1 MMNIDFF
8 RDRLNLS
15 IKELADK
22 IGVEEKEMEE
32 YESGV
37 KEPSDE
43 ILQKLSKEFEVSVRY
58 IKFKNLELYTM
69 EPSEILSLNIR
80 KLREKHNI
88 TQQELA
94 DKMGISLE
102 YLQGCEKGGLLSTYI
117 SSEISRIFNISE
129 ELLTNELV
137 DEDFCQ
143 SDIYLSL
150 HARLYVMDRLMKEG
164 MDLDTALYKVHITRS
179 MYEYCKWDRNEE
191 MKKYEKEF
199 EKLRE
204 GRTTYV
210 KVTRNNDN
218 KYLS

>member
-1 MMNIDFF
+1 MQICFLIY
-8 RDRLNLS
+8 RLYLI

-32 YESGV
+32 YEKGV
-37 KEPSDE
+37 REPSDK
-43 ILQKLSKEFEVSVRY
+43 ILQKLSKEFEVSIRY
-58 IKFKNLELYTM
+58 IKFSNLEIYAM

-80 KLREKHNI
+80 KLREKYNM

-117 SSEISRIFNISE
+117 SSELSRIFNISE
-129 ELLTNELV
+129 KLLTNELV

-150 HARLYVMDRLMKEG
+150 HARLYVMDRLIKEG
-164 MDLDTALYKVHITRS
+164 MDVDTALYKVHITRS
-179 MYEYCKWDRNEE
+179 MYEYCKWDRDEE
-191 MKKYEKEF
+191 MKKYKKEF

-204 GRTTYV
+204 GRATYT
-210 KVTRNNDN
+210 KVTRNKDN